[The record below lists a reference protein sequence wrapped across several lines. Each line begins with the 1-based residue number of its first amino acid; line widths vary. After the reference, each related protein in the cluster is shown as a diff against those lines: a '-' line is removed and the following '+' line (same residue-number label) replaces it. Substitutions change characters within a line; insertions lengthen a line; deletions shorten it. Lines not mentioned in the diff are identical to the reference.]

1 MVSKFIQQK
10 LLFFTFFTNILTNFA
25 SSIKK
30 IYFMLNIAL
39 FGPPGSGKGTQS
51 ELLLEKYKL
60 EHISTGDILR
70 DQIARQTDLGMK
82 AKQLIDKGQ
91 LVPDELIVQLLE
103 ARMTENADA
112 NGFLFDGFPRNNS
125 QASILDGL
133 LLKLN
138 TSLTCMIS
146 LEVDQDELMRRLLER
161 AKIQGRSDDTE
172 EVILARFKEYESK
185 TLPVIEFYKNKGVYI
200 PVKGVG
206 TIKEIF
212 EKIENVVDDVIKK
225 SL

>member
-1 MVSKFIQQK
+1 
-10 LLFFTFFTNILTNFA
+10 
-25 SSIKK
+25 
-30 IYFMLNIAL
+30 MLNIAL

-51 ELLLEKYKL
+51 EFLLEKYKL

-70 DQIARQTDLGMK
+70 DQIAKQTALGMQ

-103 ARMTENADA
+103 ARMTEKADA

-125 QASILDGL
+125 QAAILEKL

-146 LEVDQDELMRRLLER
+146 LEVNQDELMRRLLER

-185 TLPVIEFYKNKGVYI
+185 TLPVIDFYKNKGAYI

-206 TIKEIF
+206 TVKEIF
-212 EKIENVVDDVIKK
+212 ERIENAIDSVTEK

>member
-1 MVSKFIQQK
+1 
-10 LLFFTFFTNILTNFA
+10 
-25 SSIKK
+25 
-30 IYFMLNIAL
+30 MLNIAL

-51 ELLLEKYKL
+51 EFLLEKYKL

-70 DQIARQTDLGMK
+70 DQISRQTDLGLQ

-103 ARMTENADA
+103 ARMTEKADA

-125 QASILDGL
+125 QAVILEKL
-133 LLKLN
+133 LSKLN

-146 LEVDQDELMRRLLER
+146 LEVNQDELMRRLLER

-185 TLPVIEFYKNKGVYI
+185 TLPVIEFYKKKGIYI

-206 TIKEIF
+206 TVRKIF
-212 EKIENVVDDVIKK
+212 ESIENVIDNIIK
-225 SL
+225 

>member
-1 MVSKFIQQK
+1 
-10 LLFFTFFTNILTNFA
+10 
-25 SSIKK
+25 
-30 IYFMLNIAL
+30 MLNIAL

-51 ELLLEKYKL
+51 EFLLEKYKL

-70 DQIARQTDLGMK
+70 DQISRQTDLGMQ

-103 ARMTENADA
+103 ARMTEKADA

-125 QASILDGL
+125 QAVILEKL
-133 LLKLN
+133 LSKLN

-146 LEVDQDELMRRLLER
+146 LEVNQDELMRRLLER

-185 TLPVIEFYKNKGVYI
+185 TMPVIEFYKNKGIYI

-206 TIKEIF
+206 TVKEIF
-212 EKIENVVDDVIKK
+212 ESIVNVVDKLV
-225 SL
+225 

>member
-1 MVSKFIQQK
+1 
-10 LLFFTFFTNILTNFA
+10 
-25 SSIKK
+25 
-30 IYFMLNIAL
+30 MLNIAL

-70 DQIARQTDLGMK
+70 DQIARQTDLGLQ

-91 LVPDELIVQLLE
+91 LVPDDLIVQLLE
-103 ARMTENADA
+103 ARMTEKADA
-112 NGFLFDGFPRNNS
+112 KGFLFDGFPRNNA
-125 QASILDGL
+125 QASILENL
-133 LLKLN
+133 LSKLN

-146 LEVDQDELMRRLLER
+146 LEVDQAELMRRLLER
-161 AKIQGRSDDTE
+161 AKLQGRSDDTE

-185 TLPVIEFYKNKGVYI
+185 TLPVIDFYKNKGIYI

-206 TIKEIF
+206 TIKETF
-212 EKIENVVDDVIKK
+212 ERIENVIDNVVKQ

>member
-1 MVSKFIQQK
+1 
-10 LLFFTFFTNILTNFA
+10 
-25 SSIKK
+25 
-30 IYFMLNIAL
+30 MLNIAL

-70 DQIARQTDLGMK
+70 DQIARQTDLGLQ

-103 ARMTENADA
+103 ARMTEKADA
-112 NGFLFDGFPRNNS
+112 KGFLFDGFPRNNT
-125 QASILDGL
+125 QASILENL
-133 LLKLN
+133 LSKLN

-146 LEVDQDELMRRLLER
+146 LEVDQAELMRRLLER
-161 AKIQGRSDDTE
+161 AKLQGRSDDTE

-185 TLPVIEFYKNKGVYI
+185 TLPVIDFYKNKGIYI

-206 TIKEIF
+206 TIKETF
-212 EKIENVVDDVIKK
+212 ERIENVIDNVVKQ

>member
-1 MVSKFIQQK
+1 
-10 LLFFTFFTNILTNFA
+10 
-25 SSIKK
+25 
-30 IYFMLNIAL
+30 MLNIVL

-70 DQIARQTDLGMK
+70 DQISRQTDLGMQ

-103 ARMTENADA
+103 ARMTEKFDA
-112 NGFLFDGFPRNNS
+112 KGFLFDGFPRNNS
-125 QASILDGL
+125 QAVILENL
-133 LLKLN
+133 LSKLN
-138 TSLTCMIS
+138 TSITCMIS

-172 EVILARFKEYESK
+172 EVILARFREYESK
-185 TLPVIEFYKNKGVYI
+185 TLPVVEFYKSKGIYI
-200 PVKGVG
+200 PIRGVG

-212 EKIENVVDDVIKK
+212 EKIENVVDSVINA
-225 SL
+225 

>member
-1 MVSKFIQQK
+1 
-10 LLFFTFFTNILTNFA
+10 
-25 SSIKK
+25 
-30 IYFMLNIAL
+30 MLNIAL

-70 DQIARQTDLGMK
+70 DQIARQTDLGLQ
-82 AKQLIDKGQ
+82 AKLLIDKGQ

-103 ARMTENADA
+103 ARMTEKADA

-125 QASILDGL
+125 QASILENL

-146 LEVDQDELMRRLLER
+146 LEVDQNELMRRLLER
-161 AKIQGRSDDTE
+161 AKVQGRSDDTE
-172 EVILARFKEYESK
+172 EVISARFKEYESK
-185 TLPVIEFYKNKGVYI
+185 TLPVIAFYKDRGIYI

-212 EKIENVVDDVIKK
+212 ESIVKVID
-225 SL
+225 SVIQ